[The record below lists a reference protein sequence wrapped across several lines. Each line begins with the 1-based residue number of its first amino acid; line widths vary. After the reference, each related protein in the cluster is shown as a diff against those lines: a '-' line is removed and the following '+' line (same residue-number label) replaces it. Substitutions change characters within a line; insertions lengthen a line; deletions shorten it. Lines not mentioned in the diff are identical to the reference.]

1 MNKVT
6 LSHCDI
12 DEILYTRLKNSGG
25 VLTLND
31 LPAPDTFDDMIKAS
45 KRVANAIMDGE
56 KILIVGD
63 YDVDGVVST
72 TIMRDFFDEIGISVE
87 SFIPNRFEHGYGLS
101 MNILFAL
108 QNADLI
114 ITVDNGINANDVATW
129 CKENNKTLIITDHH
143 TASEPLPEAFA
154 IINPKKSNC
163 NFCYDDICGAQ
174 VAWYFI
180 AGIKKEMGL
189 KVDLKQYLGLV
200 AIAIIADV
208 MPLVHINR
216 TMVIAGLKVIENSK
230 KECFMTLKRHFNSS
244 KFSSTDIAFF
254 IAPMI
259 NSAGRIK
266 DAKLAFD
273 FLRSN
278 EQTIA
283 NVNLHKLLETNET
296 RKITEAEITN
306 EAMNKIVNID
316 DSILVAIG
324 DEWHEGV
331 VGIVASRVM
340 RRYDK
345 PVIVL
350 CRGEDGILK
359 GSGRS
364 TADCDLYGSLNNC
377 SEYLEKFG
385 GHKLAIGLSIKD
397 ENIKQFV
404 TTLARNFKIND
415 DAKEESEILGELALT
430 DINTELIDILDKY
443 EPYGERNRT
452 PLFISSGLSITN
464 SMTMG
469 TNKEHIRYSVSDK
482 NSMIQAVEFRY
493 DEILSDK
500 QNHTICY
507 SISKN
512 SFRGVESL
520 QLLIKNINK

>member
-1 MNKVT
+1 MQIKK
-6 LSHCDI
+6 LSPKDI
-12 DEILYTRLKNSGG
+12 DNILFKRIENSGG
-25 VLTLND
+25 FLTLND
-31 LPAPDTFDDMIKAS
+31 LPSPDTFNDMIKAS
-45 KRVANAIMDGE
+45 KRVAKAILDGE

-108 QNADLI
+108 QNADMI
-114 ITVDNGINANDVATW
+114 ITVDNGINANDVAIW
-129 CKENNKTLIITDHH
+129 CKENGKTLIITDHH

-163 NFCYDDICGAQ
+163 NFRYDDICGAQ

-189 KVDLKQYLGLV
+189 KVDLKPYLGLV
-200 AIAIIADV
+200 TIAIIADV
-208 MPLVHINR
+208 MPLFHINR
-216 TMVIAGLKVIENSK
+216 AMVIAGLKVIENSK
-230 KECFMTLKRHFNSS
+230 RECFATLKRHFNSN

-273 FLRSN
+273 FLRSS
-278 EQTIA
+278 EQTLA
-283 NVNLHKLLETNET
+283 NINLHKLLETNET
-296 RKITEAEITN
+296 RKTIEAEITN

-340 RRYDK
+340 RRYNK

-350 CRGEDGILK
+350 CRGEDGLLK

-364 TADCDLYGSLNNC
+364 TVGCDLYGSLNNC

-385 GHKLAIGLSIKD
+385 GHKLAIGLAIKD
-397 ENIKQFV
+397 ENIKPFI
-404 TTLARNFKIND
+404 TALATSFKVNSE
-415 DAKEESEILGELALT
+415 AKEDSEILGEIALNE
-430 DINTELIDILDKY
+430 INTELIDILDKY
-443 EPYGERNRT
+443 EPYGEQNRI
-452 PLFISSGLSITN
+452 PLFISSALKITN

-469 TNKEHIRYSVSDK
+469 ANKEHIRYSLSDK
-482 NSMIQAVEFRY
+482 SSTIQAVEFRY

-520 QLLIKNINK
+520 QLLIKNISK